1 MKAVLAHHRDT
12 VVAINKVIAHP
23 GALRHKTSLVQRIA
37 NTDKL
42 IVPDITGFTC
52 HRFEDVIYLKAQSN
66 YTEVFTRTKRILVS
80 RTLKA
85 LNCQLPD
92 TLFHRV
98 HKSYVVNVGFIK
110 SYIRTVDDSHL
121 VLEDDTCIPVSRS
134 KRAQIR

>member
-1 MKAVLAHHRDT
+1 M
-12 VVAINKVIAHP
+12 NKVIAHP

-42 IVPDITGFTC
+42 IVPAINGFTC

-66 YTEVFTRTKRILVS
+66 YTEVFTRTHRILVS

-85 LNCQLPD
+85 LQGQLPD
-92 TLFHRV
+92 TLFYRV

-110 SYIRTVDDSHL
+110 SYLSTADDPHL
-121 VLEDDTCIPVSRS
+121 LLENDTCIPVSRS
-134 KRAQIR
+134 RKSLIR

>member
-1 MKAVLAHHRDT
+1 M
-12 VVAINKVIAHP
+12 NKVIAHP
-23 GALRHKTSLVQRIA
+23 GASRHKTSLIQRIA

-42 IVPDITGFTC
+42 IIPAIIGFSC

-66 YTEVFTRTKRILVS
+66 YTEVITRTKRILVS

-92 TLFHRV
+92 ALFHRV

-110 SYIRTVDDSHL
+110 SYISTADQPHL
-121 VLEDDTCIPVSRS
+121 VLEDDTCIPVSRAH
-134 KRAQIR
+134 RAKIR